1 MKRIYVIVEGPS
13 EREFVSRIL
22 APYFGKKGLLI
33 SAISML
39 KSGGG
44 MGFSNLEHF
53 KNNVKPLL
61 YDKDAPLITTMVD
74 LFRFPVQSNDPNEEA
89 ELKKYS
95 LESDISTRLGGLE
108 RVLYDAVQKI
118 KPYKDFIPY
127 IQKHEFEALI
137 FSDAKVF
144 NIESAALEKAVE
156 DILATT
162 PCPEDIN
169 TTEEGHPAKRLES
182 IFKSNKKKYV
192 KGANAV
198 DFAEMAGIE
207 IILDKCPRFN
217 YWVKILEALA
227 SDSIIC
233 EIA

>member
-95 LESDISTRLGGLE
+95 LESDISTRLAGLE

-118 KPYKDFIPY
+118 KPYKDFTPY

-144 NIESAALEKAVE
+144 NIESAAIGKAVE
-156 DILATT
+156 DILTTT

-207 IILDKCPRFN
+207 IILEKCPRFRF
-217 YWVKILEALA
+217 WVKILMERAIL
-227 SDSIIC
+227 
-233 EIA
+233 

>member
-22 APYFGKKGLLI
+22 APYFGKNGLLI

-61 YDKDAPLITTMVD
+61 YDKDSPLITTMVD

-95 LESDISTRLGGLE
+95 LESDISTRLAGLE

-144 NIESAALEKAVE
+144 NIESAAIEKAVE
-156 DILATT
+156 DILATI

-207 IILDKCPRFN
+207 IILEKCPRFSH
-217 YWVKILEALA
+217 WVKILMERAILK
-227 SDSIIC
+227 
-233 EIA
+233 